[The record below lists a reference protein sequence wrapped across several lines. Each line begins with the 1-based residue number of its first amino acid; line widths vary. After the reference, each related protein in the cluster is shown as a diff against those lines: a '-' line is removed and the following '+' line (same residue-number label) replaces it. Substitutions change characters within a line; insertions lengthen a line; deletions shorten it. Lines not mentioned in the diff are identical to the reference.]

1 MKSFVPSNVA
11 RFGFIF
17 AAPPHVIVKE
27 EYVIYDAIAMI
38 GAIGGTMGLCI
49 GFSFMD
55 CIGVFMNVIEKGIDK
70 LKDGRSCAPATICS
84 TIHQCKAFTN
94 STKKRP
100 RRLGNRTMEIRLEH
114 CESRIETIF
123 NELKCQQD
131 ALKSKLETLMNQ
143 RCRCH

>member
-17 AAPPHVIVKE
+17 AVPPLVIVKE

-55 CIGVFMNVIEKGIDK
+55 CIGVVMNMIEKEIDK
-70 LKDGRSCAPATICS
+70 LKSGRSPATICS
-84 TIHQCKAFTN
+84 TIHQCKAFAS

-100 RRLGNRTMEIRLEH
+100 KRLRKRTMETRLE
-114 CESRIETIF
+114 
-123 NELKCQQD
+123 KC
-131 ALKSKLETLMNQ
+131 
-143 RCRCH
+143 